1 MSWPFFNS
9 KRIFRLYPGYLAFT
23 GKRHTRLSL
32 CVPHPSLRSP
42 WTSAVQTRPNTL
54 VPDPHFSVVGSERDP
69 ENRHAFLRNP
79 LAGSEKPVIRES
91 APRRRNRSA
100 GSYVPLAR
108 PAPQNRP
115 SFHFRVPEARPGNDR
130 PSVSC
135 YSVRTFSDVKSAGK
149 SPFPVGFLRIPVP
162 AMQKRIPC
170 RQAHRRRNR
179 FAGSYLPQ
187 PGSDSQNRPS
197 FHFLCTGARPKKDRP
212 RN

>member
-23 GKRHTRLSL
+23 GKRHTLLSL

-54 VPDPHFSVVGSERDP
+54 VPDPHFSVVGSERDT

-79 LAGSEKPVIRES
+79 LAGSEKPVIREPS
-91 APRRRNRSA
+91 LRRRNRSV
-100 GSYVPLAR
+100 GSYVPLPAR
-108 PAPQNRP
+108 TPKTGLLFISVCQSP
-115 SFHFRVPEARPGNDR
+115 SGKRSAFCFVLFRAYIFRR
-130 PSVSC
+130 
-135 YSVRTFSDVKSAGK
+135 KSTGK
-149 SPFPVGFLRIPVP
+149 SPFPVGFSRIPVP

-170 RQAHRRRNR
+170 RQVHRRRNR